1 MFQTLTWKDYAI
13 FLGGSLA
20 VYYGYLALVYYRKEL
35 RQLLR
40 RSERP
45 GAPQWPPSI
54 DNSQDK
60 KRVWRVEEMPAE
72 TTGRTPDPSSNGQP
86 LRHENWNNAR
96 SVLPEEP
103 LPEQLLE
110 DDSNEDDEPE
120 PLPEMEALQTVAQYI
135 RELFSQKE
143 SVPVQREEL
152 LKSIQSQL
160 KAYPILQAQPYKI
173 AINNLITSEA
183 KEKYQLVIDEEELES
198 LWRLRSE

>member
-35 RQLLR
+35 RQILR

-45 GAPQWPPSI
+45 GAPRWPPSI
-54 DNSQDK
+54 DTSQDK

-96 SVLPEEP
+96 PVLPEET
-103 LPEQLLE
+103 LPKQLL
-110 DDSNEDDEPE
+110 DDDHNEDDEPE

-143 SVPVQREEL
+143 SMPLQREKL
-152 LKSIQSQL
+152 LKNIQSQL

-183 KEKYQLVIDEEELES
+183 KEKYLLVIDEEELES
-198 LWRLRSE
+198 LWRLRKE